1 MRFFSDHNPIAVA
14 IYYLAT
20 VLIIM
25 FTMNPILILVSLLGA
40 FSLFG
45 LQNTHNCGKSH
56 VAFLVMFLIMAII
69 NPLFSHNGVTVLFV
83 MNNSPITLEATL
95 YGVCA
100 AAMIIASIYWFRSFS
115 IVMTSDK
122 LLYVFSKLSPK
133 LSLVLS
139 MALRY
144 VPLFTRQAKK
154 TKDAQKALGIYNED
168 NVIDRSKSSVRVFSV
183 MVSWALENGITTAD
197 SMSARG
203 FGVCKRTN
211 FSIFS
216 FKKSDTLLLVSS
228 LISAGIT
235 ILSISLGALDFEF
248 YPHVKMAPTTTV
260 SVFGYVSYT
269 ILAFLPTFIDA
280 KENIRWHFLRSK
292 I

>member
-14 IYYLAT
+14 IYYLVT
-20 VLIIM
+20 VMIIM

-69 NPLFSHNGVTVLFV
+69 NPLLSHNGVTVLFV
-83 MNNSPITLEATL
+83 MNNSPITLEAAL

-183 MVSWALENGITTAD
+183 MVSGALENGITTAD

-203 FGVCKRTN
+203 FGACKRTN

-216 FKKSDTLLLVSS
+216 FKKSDALLLVSS